1 MSRISLDPPRST
13 TTRLLGWYSKRRFGV
28 SLEPSLAM
36 GHQPKL
42 LRTVGRFEMT
52 VDKWDC
58 APRHLKHLAVA
69 TAAATVGCE
78 WCMDFG
84 YWMSINEGLDE
95 RKLRDLPR
103 WRESTAY
110 SDVERAVIEYAEA
123 ASSTPMTVTDE
134 MVERLHETLDDAA
147 IVELTMMIAIENQ
160 RARFNSALGLA
171 QQGFA
176 ERCELAPR

>member
-1 MSRISLDPPRST
+1 MTRISLEPPRT
-13 TTRLLGWYSKRRFGV
+13 TTSRIADWYSKRRFGM

-36 GHQPKL
+36 SHQPKL
-42 LRTVGRFEMT
+42 MRTVGRFEMT
-52 VDKWDC
+52 VDKWDA
-58 APRHLKHLAVA
+58 APRQLKHLAVA

-84 YWMSINEGLDE
+84 YWIGVNEGMDAQ
-95 RKLRDLPR
+95 KLRDLPY
-103 WRESTAY
+103 WRDSTAY
-110 SDVERAVIEYAEA
+110 SEVERAVIEYAEA
-123 ASSTPMTVTDE
+123 ASGTPMTVTDD
-134 MVERLHETLDDAA
+134 MVDHLRRDLDDAA
-147 IVELTMMIAIENQ
+147 IVEITMMIGIENQ